1 MEAVVHKANTRGKV
15 DFGWLKSNHTF
26 SFGNYM
32 NPERI
37 RFASLRVLNDDI
49 VAPGRGFDPHPH
61 QDMEII
67 SIPLKGALE
76 HKDSIGTAGVI
87 RSGEVQVMSAGTGIV
102 HSEYNHSK
110 TEPVNFLQIWVL
122 PDRRGAEPRYDQKQ
136 FSVEERRNK
145 FQVVVSPKDSTE
157 GLWINQNAWFSM
169 GNLEAGVEVS
179 YQPKNEERGGVYAF
193 LISGKVNIN
202 DTELS
207 ARDGA
212 GFPATELLKVKAL
225 EESEL
230 LLMDVPEIV

>member
-67 SIPLKGALE
+67 SIPLTGSLE
-76 HKDSIGTAGVI
+76 HKDSIGTSGVI

-110 TEPVNFLQIWVL
+110 TDPVNFLQIWVL

-136 FSVEERRNK
+136 FSVEDRKNK
-145 FQVVVSPKDSTE
+145 FQVVVAPKESEE
-157 GLWINQNAWFSM
+157 GLWINQNAWFSL
-169 GNLEAGVEVS
+169 GNLDVGVEAS
-179 YQPKNEERGGVYAF
+179 YQPKNNERGGVYAF

-202 DTELS
+202 GTELS
-207 ARDGA
+207 VRDGA
-212 GFPATELLKVKAL
+212 GFPGADLLKVKAL
-225 EESEL
+225 EGSEL